1 MFYISEKDSLS
12 ISYTQLFEDINNL
25 SRLNSCKRHNRT
37 YDFYVNLIAGIIN
50 NIDIVIFDN
59 NITNVEYEALIK
71 SNNLE
76 KISSQN
82 NSIKINSTNFLKE
95 LIICSDSKLTLFTSG
110 TTGTPK
116 RITHKLSSL
125 IQNVK
130 TDDHYINNIWGLA
143 YNPTHIAGIQV
154 FLQAILNSNTIIDI
168 YNMSRGLILDSFSKY
183 KITNLSAT
191 PTFYRLL
198 FPLNSEFKLLK
209 QITVGGEKSD
219 KNLINKLNKYFKNA
233 RITNIYASTE
243 AGQILK
249 SKGDFFKIENEF
261 VKIVNNEILIHKS
274 LLGNNDFSNSEWYQT
289 GDLVKYIDEN
299 KVNFKIV
306 SRKNDLINSGG
317 YMINLTE
324 VEEVIMQI
332 DGISDARVYSRINAV
347 IGNIIL
353 CEIELLTDSILSEED
368 INTQLKNRLQTHK
381 IPRIIKIVESIKKT
395 NTGKKIR

>member
-274 LLGNNDFSNSEWYQT
+274 LLGNNDFSTSEWYQT

-332 DGISDARVYSRINAV
+332 DGISDARVYSRNNAV